1 MLTQSLDIEGAE
13 QGIIEW
19 QNFISKMQRL
29 FVEGLAIEL
38 VNKGIN
44 ETAITDF
51 KKLRIS
57 AKLKVWRPF
66 NEAEYNQM
74 LATLKGAGLIS
85 AKTGI
90 EKNTVSAPD
99 ELARVEKELEEARKQ
114 EEEKLKLQQQQS
126 QQQQNT
132 DGGNGNE

>member
-1 MLTQSLDIEGAE
+1 
-13 QGIIEW
+13 
-19 QNFISKMQRL
+19 
-29 FVEGLAIEL
+29 
-38 VNKGIN
+38 
-44 ETAITDF
+44 
-51 KKLRIS
+51 
-57 AKLKVWRPF
+57 
-66 NEAEYNQM
+66 M

-114 EEEKLKLQQQQS
+114 EEEKLRLQQQ

>member
-1 MLTQSLDIEGAE
+1 
-13 QGIIEW
+13 
-19 QNFISKMQRL
+19 
-29 FVEGLAIEL
+29 
-38 VNKGIN
+38 
-44 ETAITDF
+44 
-51 KKLRIS
+51 
-57 AKLKVWRPF
+57 
-66 NEAEYNQM
+66 M

-126 QQQQNT
+126 QQQQQNT